1 MASKDLFEKDLYAI
15 LGVKKSDSPD
25 AIKKQYRKLA
35 RELHPDKT
43 KGDKRLE
50 ERFKDV
56 SEAYEVLSDDK
67 KKAEYDEMRDAYKT
81 GRMPRGGFQGGPQG
95 GGFPGG
101 FQSGGDFS
109 DIFGDLFGGG
119 GRRGPR
125 KGQDLQTQTTI
136 SFRDSIYGCEITIR
150 TGSEPFSTRI
160 PAGIKDGAKIK
171 LKGRGAPGEG
181 GPGDLFVIVNVTP
194 HPLFKREENNLL
206 MTLPVTFTEAALGA
220 DIPVPTMSG
229 EEVKVRFRPDFFPFV
244 EPGVDYAIS
253 SPKLFGGRWVELGG
267 AGLIHPNILERYGID
282 TQRYSGFAFGLGV
295 ERIPMMATGVDDL
308 RLFLENDARFLNQFR
323 RELL

>member
-1 MASKDLFEKDLYAI
+1 MAAKDLYEKDLYAI

-43 KGDKRLE
+43 KGDKKLE

-67 KKAEYDEMRDAYKT
+67 KKAEYDEMRDALKS
-81 GRMPRGGFQGGPQG
+81 GRMPRGGSNPQG
-95 GGFPGG
+95 GFQQGG
-101 FQSGGDFS
+101 FQQGGDFN

-125 KGQDLQTQTTI
+125 RGQDLQTQTTI
-136 SFRDSIYGCEITIR
+136 SFRDSIYGSEITIR
-150 TGSEPFSTRI
+150 TGAEPFTTRI

-171 LKGRGAPGEG
+171 LKGRGAQGDG
-181 GPGDLFVIVNVTP
+181 GPGDLFVVVHVTP
-194 HPLFKREENNLL
+194 HPLFKRDENNLL

-220 DIPVPTMSG
+220 DIAVPTLG
-229 EEVKVRFRPDFFPFV
+229 GDDVKVRLA
-244 EPGVDYAIS
+244 PGTPNGKKLKIKGQGISRNHEQGDLILTIDVQVPQRVDGKAKKALEEFAEATAEFN
-253 SPKLFGGRWVELGG
+253 PRAELK
-267 AGLIHPNILERYGID
+267 
-282 TQRYSGFAFGLGV
+282 QRSQA
-295 ERIPMMATGVDDL
+295 
-308 RLFLENDARFLNQFR
+308 
-323 RELL
+323 

>member
-1 MASKDLFEKDLYAI
+1 MASKDLYEKDLYAI

-25 AIKKQYRKLA
+25 SIKKQYRKLA

-43 KGDKRLE
+43 KGDKKLE

-81 GRMPRGGFQGGPQG
+81 GRAPRGGFQGGPQG
-95 GGFPGG
+95 GGSPGG
-101 FQSGGDFS
+101 FQTGGDFS
-109 DIFGDLFGGG
+109 DIFGDLFGG

-136 SFRDSIYGCEITIR
+136 SFRDSVYGCEITIR
-150 TGSEPFSTRI
+150 SGVEPFSTRI

-181 GPGDLFVIVNVTP
+181 GPGDLYVIVNVTP
-194 HPLFKREENNLL
+194 HPLFKREDNNLL

-229 EEVKVRFRPDFFPFV
+229 EEVKVRLA
-244 EPGVDYAIS
+244 PGTPNGKKLKIKGQGITRNHEQGDLILTIDVQVPQRVDGKAKKALEEFAEATQEF
-253 SPKLFGGRWVELGG
+253 SPR
-267 AGLIHPNILERYGID
+267 A
-282 TQRYSGFAFGLGV
+282 
-295 ERIPMMATGVDDL
+295 DL
-308 RLFLENDARFLNQFR
+308 KQKSQA
-323 RELL
+323 